1 MLFGGTGGPLWAF
14 AGIEACAN
22 LRLRTGASRNFPTWR
37 PWRSRRGPRGEV
49 LMPTCSPNTNGDDA
63 LGLTTIAGE
72 VMADA
77 RTGRNGRVPMGTK
90 VWRRRLRIN
99 PNVVSEH
106 ESVAQ

>member
-1 MLFGGTGGPLWAF
+1 VCKSEIAHRRAEFSYLVAMAKPAGTEGRSSQ
-14 AGIEACAN
+14 AC
-22 LRLRTGASRNFPTWR
+22 P
-37 PWRSRRGPRGEV
+37 P
-49 LMPTCSPNTNGDDA
+49 MPTCSPNANGDDA